1 MNQEITFII
10 PVRNNQK
17 YALQA
22 YRSIRRYH
30 PEEHYIILLDDA
42 STDKTWE
49 WIESTEK
56 WDEKVI
62 TYRNESKERVGH
74 TVLYDKGVELA
85 PTEIVS
91 ILHSDMV
98 ITENYVK
105 NILKHLHSQTVVS
118 ATRIEPPL
126 HPPGPEKLVKNFG
139 LEPDEFAGV
148 QREFYEFVEDR
159 ETEYKGLTSE
169 GIFAPWTMYK
179 EDFIAIGGHDLLF
192 APMELEDSDIFNR
205 MHLAGYKFI
214 QSRDAFVYHMTCR
227 GSRFKDGIE
236 IEKEIPLPDGTIWY
250 KPKDSEEYLF
260 LRDQKFKEWWRKWHT
275 DVLHDENM
283 KPLVPGR
290 YETAFVVKNANLI
303 TLSILE
309 PWCDVL
315 YTDDELNSN
324 EVAYYEEEA
333 KYTMFDLKKKFKV
346 RKYESPSENV
356 RVDFDATKLTDAY
369 FRMVIKQLPQILD
382 TITEVGT
389 YQYDIFTITI
399 NKLEKKDMIKP
410 WFKNVF

>member
-22 YRSIRRYH
+22 YRSIRMYH

-42 STDKTWE
+42 STDDTWE
-49 WIESTEK
+49 WIQQTEK

-62 TYRNESKERVGH
+62 GYRNESKERVGH

-85 PTEIVS
+85 RTEIIS
-91 ILHSDMV
+91 ILHSDMI

-105 NILKHLHSQTVVS
+105 NILKHLEPQTVVS

-126 HPPGPEKLVKNFG
+126 HPPGPEKIVFNFG
-139 LEPDEFAGV
+139 MEPEEFAV
-148 QREFYEFVEDR
+148 KSFTHFVSEKEKEFANEF
-159 ETEYKGLTSE
+159 SE

-205 MHLAGYKFI
+205 MYLANYNFI

-250 KPKDSEEYLF
+250 KPKDSEEYLK
-260 LRDQKFKEWWRKWHT
+260 LRMIKFKEWWRKWHT
-275 DVLHDENM
+275 DVLHDQNM
-283 KPLVPGR
+283 KPIVPGR
-290 YETAFVVKNANLI
+290 YETAFVIKNAVLDLI
-303 TLSILE
+303 AILE

-315 YTDDELNSN
+315 YTDDEMCVIESH
-324 EVAYYEEEA
+324 YYGIEH
-333 KYTMFDLKKKFKV
+333 KRTMFDLKDKFKHY
-346 RKYESPSENV
+346 KHTTPKENIV
-356 RVDFDATKLTDAY
+356 VEFDGTSFTGAHFRDF
-369 FRMVIKQLPQILD
+369 IKVLPQILD
-382 TITEVGT
+382 TITETGT
-389 YQYDIFTITI
+389 YQFDIFTLKV
-399 NKLEKKDMIKP
+399 NSLEKKDMIKP